1 MNSSK
6 IVMEAKAFLH
16 PGQQRR
22 RLLMAVLGVVICA
35 ISVAFFKQA
44 AFGTDPFQCLCN
56 GLDAVIPIGFG
67 TLYVL
72 INIVLLVVVLLLDRH
87 YIGVATFINL
97 FLTGYIIEFCEKGI
111 HAAFGDPT
119 MAMRIVYLAIG
130 IVVMCIASALYF
142 TADLGVS
149 TYDFIA
155 LYLSKKQN
163 RVPFRFVRIGTD
175 LICVLTGFLL
185 GYRAGIGTII
195 TAFFMGPL
203 ITFFNRTIAEP
214 MLRGGKDSEQ
224 MVTVKG
230 ERG

>member
-1 MNSSK
+1 MNFSRLSAA
-6 IVMEAKAFLH
+6 VRAYFV

-35 ISVAFFKQA
+35 FSVAFFKQA
-44 AFGTDPFQCLCN
+44 AFGTDPFQCMCN
-56 GLDAVIPIGFG
+56 GLDLVIPIGFG

-72 INIVLLVVVLLLDRH
+72 VNIVLLIAVLLLDRH

-97 FLTGYIIEFCEKGI
+97 FLTGYVIEFSEYLI
-111 HAAFGDPT
+111 YTVFGDPT
-119 MAMRIVYLAIG
+119 MLMRIIYLIIG

-155 LYLSKKQN
+155 LYISKKQKK
-163 RVPFRFVRIGTD
+163 VQFRFVRIGTD
-175 LICVLTGFLL
+175 LICVLTGLVL
-185 GYRAGIGTII
+185 GYKPGVGTII

-203 ITFFNRTIAEP
+203 IAYFNRTIAEP
-214 MLRGGKDSEQ
+214 MLNGKK
-224 MVTVKG
+224 TA
-230 ERG
+230 